1 MIHSSPQSL
10 VCCCCG
16 DRTLGRQWWNRDTG
30 FGLCQRCADW
40 IPTRGTTEE
49 EMQQLYGTQGVHYAL
64 EPQPTA
70 RR

>member
-16 DRTLGRQWWNRDTG
+16 DWTLGRQWWNRDTG

-49 EMQQLYGTQGVHYAL
+49 EMQQLYGTRGVHYAL